1 MLKQVL
7 SRFVILI
14 ILILSIGLPVNAQTD
29 RAISDKT
36 QQKDTLTKM
45 KVEIWSD
52 VMCPFCYIGKRKF
65 EAAMTQ
71 FADSN
76 NIELEWK
83 SFQLSPDMVT
93 DTSKNINQYLA
104 EHKGISIEEA
114 KGMNDYVTNMA
125 KQVGLEYNFDKAI
138 VANSFNAH
146 RFSHFAKQHGK
157 QDEAEE
163 MLFRAYFTEGKNTG
177 DLDVL
182 AQLGAEIGLDTAAL
196 KTALE
201 SDAYAQDVLADITE
215 AMQLG
220 VRGVP
225 FFVFD
230 RKYAVSGAQD
240 PAVFLQT
247 LDKSFEEWRKAN
259 PQPAFEMVGDGPS
272 CEPGK
277 DCE

>member
-1 MLKQVL
+1 
-7 SRFVILI
+7 
-14 ILILSIGLPVNAQTD
+14 
-29 RAISDKT
+29 
-36 QQKDTLTKM
+36 M

-114 KGMNDYVTNMA
+114 KRMNDYVTNMA

-201 SDAYAQDVLADITE
+201 SDTYAQDVLADITE